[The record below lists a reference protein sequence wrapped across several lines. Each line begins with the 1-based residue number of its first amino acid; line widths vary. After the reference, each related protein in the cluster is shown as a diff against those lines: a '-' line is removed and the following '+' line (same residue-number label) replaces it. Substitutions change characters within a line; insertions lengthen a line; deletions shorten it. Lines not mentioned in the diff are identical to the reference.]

1 MVGFPKHGQICYSY
15 LHPITYLFRVMTR
28 NILLLLPVMGC
39 TWLFGLLSINEVS
52 LVFVWIFCILNS
64 LQVIY
69 SRILCILL
77 TVVIYMSHVTLVCFV
92 FQGLLILILHVIAN
106 PKVML
111 YFISSLCDDPLY
123 GICIYSQELITHNIS
138 IFIIL
143 LLVLCSIFNSFKVT

>member
-1 MVGFPKHGQICYSY
+1 
-15 LHPITYLFRVMTR
+15 MTR

-77 TVVIYMSHVTLVCFV
+77 TIIIAIYMSHVTLVRFV

-111 YFISSLCDDPLY
+111 YFNSSLCDDPLY
-123 GICIYSQELITHNIS
+123 GICIQPGTYHTQYFYICHIITS
-138 IFIIL
+138 A
-143 LLVLCSIFNSFKVT
+143 VFNFQ